1 MALQVSNYTVVDNN
15 RQLTNITGI
24 DATTAAAIGAAGVGG
39 SLPTWNPSS
48 TPDVTYSTTSVW
60 TKPSSLGSSDWVV
73 FYLIGG
79 GGGGNYGNWA
89 VGGNGAS
96 ANIFAALAGSLPSS
110 ITFYCGAGGTAAGNT
125 GPGTNGGDTFAT
137 INGRLYLAPGGATP
151 VDQSTSTYSNG
162 VNNTPQP
169 LGSYT
174 VPYDGTNP
182 YDYTSNDVTGGLG
195 SAGPPGSSYTT
206 NAQWASQV
214 HGVFGGGG
222 GTGAVLSGTTSTV
235 TSLSTFAGGG
245 GRQNR
250 GTINNGN
257 GQYPGG
263 GGGGTYSGPT
273 SGGNGGAGNVRIWY
287 V

>member
-1 MALQVSNYTVVDNN
+1 MAIQ
-15 RQLTNITGI
+15 
-24 DATTAAAIGAAGVGG
+24 VGG
-39 SLPTWNPSS
+39 TTVIDDNRNLVNIASGAGSSLPQWDPSS

-60 TKPSSLGSSDWVV
+60 NKPSSLGSSDWVV

-96 ANIFAALAGSLPSS
+96 ANIFAALASSLPSS
-110 ITFYCGAGGTAAGNT
+110 ITFYCGAGGSGATVGGN
-125 GPGTNGGDTFAT
+125 GTSGGETHAT
-137 INGRLYLAPGGATP
+137 INGRLYTARGGLTP

-162 VNNTPQP
+162 VSATPQP
-169 LGSYT
+169 LGNYT

-182 YDYTSNDVTGGLG
+182 YDYTVNDVTGGLG
-195 SAGPPGSSYTT
+195 SANAPGSGYTS
-206 NAQWASQV
+206 NDQWATQV
-214 HGVFGGGG
+214 HGIFGGGG
-222 GTGAVLSGTTSTV
+222 GTGAVLSSSQSTIR
-235 TSLSTFAGGG
+235 SLSTYAGGG

-263 GGGGTYSGPT
+263 GGGGTYSGAS
-273 SGGNGGAGNVRIWY
+273 SGGNGGAGSVRIWY
-287 V
+287 T